1 MIFIFFAV
9 GVTVVFLP
17 AHSSRC
23 GLVGN
28 SACGIA
34 RDREPTASAAWV
46 RFEGSIFGLM
56 GLLLAF
62 TISGAPQRFDDRRQ
76 LVMKEATAATTAYDR
91 LTLFEGD
98 TARPLQVQLK
108 DYVRAR
114 VDLYCMPHDFS
125 LLEQAE
131 TFSPGQQSKLL
142 ELKDILRRTAT
153 ADCPQLDYGPRAF
166 ISTGAQQPVRSGTI
180 VRGRE

>member
-1 MIFIFFAV
+1 
-9 GVTVVFLP
+9 
-17 AHSSRC
+17 
-23 GLVGN
+23 
-28 SACGIA
+28 
-34 RDREPTASAAWV
+34 
-46 RFEGSIFGLM
+46 M

-62 TISGAPQRFDDRRQ
+62 TISGALQHFDDRRQ
-76 LVMKEATAATTAYDR
+76 LVIKEATAATTAYDR

-98 TARPLQVQLK
+98 TARTLQVQLK

-180 VRGRE
+180 ARGRE

>member
-1 MIFIFFAV
+1 MRHRKRQGAD
-9 GVTVVFLP
+9 GLGGLGTV
-17 AHSSRC
+17 
-23 GLVGN
+23 
-28 SACGIA
+28 
-34 RDREPTASAAWV
+34 
-46 RFEGSIFGLM
+46 EGSIFGLT

-91 LTLFEGD
+91 FTLFEGD

-180 VRGRE
+180 ARGRE